1 MKKRAEWK
9 IRKDLKRGRLLK
21 ITVENFLLGARLMG
35 FTERWWEVTQ
45 VGRETGAESGRRNR
59 SLVTEE
65 TRREMLSYLFFRDF
79 VMVLNLSSAE
89 LNLR

>member
-9 IRKDLKRGRLLK
+9 IRKDLKRGRILK

-35 FTERWWEVTQ
+35 FTERWWESTQ
-45 VGRETGAESGRRNR
+45 GGRGTGAESRRRNL

-65 TRREMLSYLFFRDF
+65 PRNGNAFFSRCCHGSEF
-79 VMVLNLSSAE
+79 I
-89 LNLR
+89 